1 MGLKFLRNGMDSA
14 NLVAMYSVNGQP
26 DEWNFFANDFTNH
39 IQSASGVALKL
50 VAAKFAT
57 ETSYIQEV
65 GLSDWGMY
73 DQDGNKE
80 ENPVFPFKLRLEPHA
95 DVKDLISSDKPDDYM
110 AFVDQLKTQ
119 VPANATLY

>member
-39 IQSASGVALKL
+39 IGAAGGTALKL

-57 ETSYIQEV
+57 ETKYIQEV

-80 ENPVFPFKLRLEPHA
+80 ENPVFPFKLRLVPHP
-95 DVKDLISSDKPDDYM
+95 DVKDLISSEKPDDYM
-110 AFVDQLKTQ
+110 AFVDQLKT
-119 VPANATLY
+119 